1 VEVVVAK
8 LRTVWR
14 RLAWHLM
21 KVVMAVA
28 WKLGHVMGEESKQ
41 RRDGAVDS

>member
-1 VEVVVAK
+1 VEVVVAD

-14 RLAWHLM
+14 RLAWRLM

-28 WKLGHVMGEESKQ
+28 WKLGDVMGEESEQ
-41 RRDGAVDS
+41 RRDGTVDS